1 MNRRDLTPL
10 PDLPDLLDILPL
22 TFTVNVSMK
31 IIYEIYLTEIWLIY
45 GIGYQDFHLRGEND
59 QERQISS
66 FTLK

>member
-31 IIYEIYLTEIWLIY
+31 IIYEVYLTEIWLIY